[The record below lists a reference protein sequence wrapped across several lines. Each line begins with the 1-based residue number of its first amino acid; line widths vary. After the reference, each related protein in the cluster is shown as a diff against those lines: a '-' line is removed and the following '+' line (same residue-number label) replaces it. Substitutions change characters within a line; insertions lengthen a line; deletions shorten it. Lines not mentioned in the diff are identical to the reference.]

1 MKRLLYKIRMW
12 LLRLLYGESEECAE
26 ITKDAYMD
34 YISEQRKQI
43 SMLVETIDAYMDYT
57 REQRKQIS
65 MLVETIALYK
75 NTIREICRRS
85 ENTYYD
91 WCCDQCACN
100 CDKRNG
106 WCNDFEPVSYGK

>member
-1 MKRLLYKIRMW
+1 MKRLLYAIRMW
-12 LLRLLYGESEECAE
+12 LLSLLHGEPEECAE
-26 ITKDAYMD
+26 KTEDAYMD
-34 YISEQRKQI
+34 YI
-43 SMLVETIDAYMDYT
+43 

-75 NTIREICRRS
+75 NAIREICRRS
-85 ENTYYD
+85 KNTYYD
-91 WCCDQCACN
+91 WCCDHCACD

>member
-1 MKRLLYKIRMW
+1 MKRLLSKIRLW
-12 LLRLLYGESEECAE
+12 LLGLLHGEPEECAE
-26 ITKDAYMD
+26 KTEDVYMD

-43 SMLVETIDAYMDYT
+43 SMLVETI
-57 REQRKQIS
+57 
-65 MLVETIALYK
+65 ALYK
-75 NTIREICRRS
+75 NAIREICRRS

-91 WCCDQCACN
+91 WCCDQCACD

>member
-12 LLRLLYGESEECAE
+12 LLGLLHGEPEECAE
-26 ITKDAYMD
+26 KTEDAYMD

-43 SMLVETIDAYMDYT
+43 SMLVETI
-57 REQRKQIS
+57 
-65 MLVETIALYK
+65 ALYK
-75 NTIREICRRS
+75 NAIREICRRS
-85 ENTYYD
+85 ESTYYD
-91 WCCDQCACN
+91 WCCDQCACD

>member
-12 LLRLLYGESEECAE
+12 LLRLLHGEPEECAKK
-26 ITKDAYMD
+26 TKDAYMD
-34 YISEQRKQI
+34 YI
-43 SMLVETIDAYMDYT
+43 

-75 NTIREICRRS
+75 NAVREICRRS
-85 ENTYYD
+85 KNTYYD
-91 WCCDQCACN
+91 WCCDQCACSCN
-100 CDKRNG
+100 KRNG

>member
-1 MKRLLYKIRMW
+1 MKRLLYAIRMW
-12 LLRLLYGESEECAE
+12 LLSLLHGEPEECAE
-26 ITKDAYMD
+26 KTEDAYMD
-34 YISEQRKQI
+34 YI
-43 SMLVETIDAYMDYT
+43 

-75 NTIREICRRS
+75 NAIREICRRS

-91 WCCDQCACN
+91 WCCDQCACD

>member
-12 LLRLLYGESEECAE
+12 LLGLLHGEPEECAE
-26 ITKDAYMD
+26 KTQDAYMD
-34 YISEQRKQI
+34 YI
-43 SMLVETIDAYMDYT
+43 

-65 MLVETIALYK
+65 MLAETIALYK
-75 NTIREICRRS
+75 NAIREICRRS

-91 WCCDQCACN
+91 WCCDHCACD

-106 WCNDFEPVSYGK
+106 WCNDFEPVSYEK

>member
-12 LLRLLYGESEECAE
+12 LLGLLHGEPEECTE
-26 ITKDAYMD
+26 KTKDAYMD
-34 YISEQRKQI
+34 YI
-43 SMLVETIDAYMDYT
+43 

-65 MLVETIALYK
+65 MLVEVIALYK

-85 ENTYYD
+85 KNTYYD
-91 WCCDQCACN
+91 WCCDQCACD

>member
-12 LLRLLYGESEECAE
+12 LLGLLHGEPEECAE
-26 ITKDAYMD
+26 KNTDAYMD

-43 SMLVETIDAYMDYT
+43 SMLVETI
-57 REQRKQIS
+57 
-65 MLVETIALYK
+65 ALYK
-75 NTIREICRRS
+75 NAIREICRRS

-91 WCCDQCACN
+91 WCCDQCACD

>member
-12 LLRLLYGESEECAE
+12 MLGLLHGEPEECAKK
-26 ITKDAYMD
+26 TKDAYMD
-34 YISEQRKQI
+34 YI
-43 SMLVETIDAYMDYT
+43 

-75 NTIREICRRS
+75 NAIREICRRS

-91 WCCDQCACN
+91 WCCDQCACD

>member
-12 LLRLLYGESEECAE
+12 LLGLLHGEPEECAE
-26 ITKDAYMD
+26 KTEDAYMD
-34 YISEQRKQI
+34 YI
-43 SMLVETIDAYMDYT
+43 

-75 NTIREICRRS
+75 NAIREICRRS
-85 ENTYYD
+85 KNTYYD
-91 WCCDQCACN
+91 WCCDQCACD

-106 WCNDFEPVSYGK
+106 WCNDFEPVSYRK

>member
-12 LLRLLYGESEECAE
+12 LLGLLHGEPKECAD
-26 ITKDAYMD
+26 ITKDSYMD
-34 YISEQRKQI
+34 YI
-43 SMLVETIDAYMDYT
+43 

-75 NTIREICRRS
+75 NAIREICRRS
-85 ENTYYD
+85 KNTYYD

>member
-12 LLRLLYGESEECAE
+12 LLGLLHGEPEECAE
-26 ITKDAYMD
+26 KTEDAYMD

-43 SMLVETIDAYMDYT
+43 SMLVETI
-57 REQRKQIS
+57 
-65 MLVETIALYK
+65 ALYK
-75 NTIREICRRS
+75 NAIREICRRS

-91 WCCDQCACN
+91 WCCDQCACD
-100 CDKRNG
+100 CDNRNG

>member
-1 MKRLLYKIRMW
+1 MKRLLYKIRIW
-12 LLRLLYGESEECAE
+12 LLGLLHGEPEECAE
-26 ITKDAYMD
+26 KTEDAYMD
-34 YISEQRKQI
+34 YI
-43 SMLVETIDAYMDYT
+43 

-75 NTIREICRRS
+75 NAIREICRRS

-91 WCCDQCACN
+91 WCCDQCACD

>member
-12 LLRLLYGESEECAE
+12 LLGLLHGEPEECAE
-26 ITKDAYMD
+26 KTEDAYMD
-34 YISEQRKQI
+34 YI
-43 SMLVETIDAYMDYT
+43 

-75 NTIREICRRS
+75 NAIREICRRS
-85 ENTYYD
+85 KNTYYD
-91 WCCDQCACN
+91 WCCDQCACD

-106 WCNDFEPVSYGK
+106 WCNDFEPVRYGK

>member
-1 MKRLLYKIRMW
+1 MKRLLYKMRMW
-12 LLRLLYGESEECAE
+12 LLGLLHGEPEECAE
-26 ITKDAYMD
+26 KTEDAYMD
-34 YISEQRKQI
+34 YI
-43 SMLVETIDAYMDYT
+43 

-65 MLVETIALYK
+65 MLKETIALYK
-75 NTIREICRRS
+75 NAIREICRRS

-91 WCCDQCACN
+91 WCCDQCACD

>member
-1 MKRLLYKIRMW
+1 MKRLLHKIRMW
-12 LLRLLYGESEECAE
+12 LLGLLHGEPEECAE
-26 ITKDAYMD
+26 KIEDAYMD
-34 YISEQRKQI
+34 YI
-43 SMLVETIDAYMDYT
+43 

-75 NTIREICRRS
+75 NAIREICRRS

-106 WCNDFEPVSYGK
+106 WCNDFEPVRYGK

>member
-1 MKRLLYKIRMW
+1 MKRLLYAIRMW
-12 LLRLLYGESEECAE
+12 LLSLLHGEPEECAE
-26 ITKDAYMD
+26 KTEDAYMD
-34 YISEQRKQI
+34 YI
-43 SMLVETIDAYMDYT
+43 

-75 NTIREICRRS
+75 NAIREICRRS
-85 ENTYYD
+85 KNTYYD
-91 WCCDQCACN
+91 WCCDQCACD

>member
-12 LLRLLYGESEECAE
+12 LLGLLHGEPEECADKTE
-26 ITKDAYMD
+26 DAYMD
-34 YISEQRKQI
+34 YI
-43 SMLVETIDAYMDYT
+43 

-75 NTIREICRRS
+75 NAIREICRRS

-91 WCCDQCACN
+91 WCCDQCACD

-106 WCNDFEPVSYGK
+106 WCNDFEPVRYGK

>member
-12 LLRLLYGESEECAE
+12 LLGLLHGEPEECAKKTE
-26 ITKDAYMD
+26 DAYMD

-43 SMLVETIDAYMDYT
+43 SMLVD
-57 REQRKQIS
+57 
-65 MLVETIALYK
+65 TIALYK
-75 NTIREICRRS
+75 NAIREICRRS

-91 WCCDQCACN
+91 WCCDQCACD

>member
-12 LLRLLYGESEECAE
+12 LLGLLHGEPEECAE
-26 ITKDAYMD
+26 KTEDAYMD
-34 YISEQRKQI
+34 YI
-43 SMLVETIDAYMDYT
+43 

-65 MLVETIALYK
+65 MLVEMIALYK
-75 NTIREICRRS
+75 NAIREICRRS

-91 WCCDQCACN
+91 WCCDQCACD

-106 WCNDFEPVSYGK
+106 WCNDFEPVRYGK

>member
-12 LLRLLYGESEECAE
+12 MLGLLHGEPEECAKK
-26 ITKDAYMD
+26 TKDAYMD
-34 YISEQRKQI
+34 YI
-43 SMLVETIDAYMDYT
+43 

-75 NTIREICRRS
+75 NAIREICRRS

-91 WCCDQCACN
+91 WCCDHCACD

-106 WCNDFEPVSYGK
+106 WCNDFKPVSYGK